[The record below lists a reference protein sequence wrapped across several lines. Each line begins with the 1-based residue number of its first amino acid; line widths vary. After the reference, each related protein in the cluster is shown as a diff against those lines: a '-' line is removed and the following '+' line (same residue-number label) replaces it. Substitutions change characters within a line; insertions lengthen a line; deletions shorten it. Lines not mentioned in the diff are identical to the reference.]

1 MNTPLKAPP
10 RFALVR
16 EARVIGDA
24 LHMARRLLLGAGR
37 AARATPQIS
46 TDPVI
51 TLPGFGAGEFSMRAL
66 RGYLARHGVQSE
78 DWGLGRNL
86 AGLDIPHRL
95 EDVSA
100 GWELEPLP
108 RYRREGGVSLLCD
121 RMVGRVRRRAD
132 ETGQR
137 FTLIGWSLG
146 GTIAREVAR
155 DAPDCVAR
163 VITLGSPVIGGP
175 KYTAA
180 AGRLARRGLDIDWI
194 ERQVERR
201 ARRPITVPVT
211 AIVSPS
217 DGVVG
222 YGAAID
228 DAAGTVEH
236 RVIDISHLGMPINP
250 QVWDAIVEVL
260 GAGRGPGI
268 AA

>member
-1 MNTPLKAPP
+1 MKTLEAPSRLALLKEARAAADLLRMAQRLFVGRSARPP
-10 RFALVR
+10 RLDT
-16 EARVIGDA
+16 E
-24 LHMARRLLLGAGR
+24 
-37 AARATPQIS
+37 
-46 TDPVI
+46 PVI
-51 TLPGFGAGEFSMRAL
+51 TLPGFGAGELSMRPL

-95 EDVSA
+95 EDISA

-108 RYRREGGVSLLCD
+108 RYRREGGVSLLAD
-121 RMVGRVRRRAD
+121 RMLGRVRERSSALGSRI
-132 ETGQR
+132 
-137 FTLIGWSLG
+137 TLIGWSLG

-180 AGRLARRGLDIDWI
+180 AGRLAGRGLDIDWI

-228 DAAGTVEH
+228 EGAACVEH
-236 RVIDISHLGMPINP
+236 RSIDISHLGMPINP

-260 GAGRGPGI
+260 AARHRPHI